1 MEELNQLIVEA
12 AKRLGYVLK
21 EEQKTVITSFV
32 LGQDVF
38 VVLPM
43 DFGKSLCFACLPI
56 IFDRM
61 RDDGLSFV
69 VMIVTPLTAII
80 KDQVSS
86 VNCFN

>member
-38 VVLPM
+38 VVLPTG
-43 DFGKSLCFACLPI
+43 FGKSSST
-56 IFDRM
+56 
-61 RDDGLSFV
+61 LSH
-69 VMIVTPLTAII
+69 LSAE
-80 KDQVSS
+80 QVWYTY
-86 VNCFN
+86 FP